1 MRQILLLLVLI
12 NPVNDVFASGGH
24 RSNEQTEEHIEVKG
38 LNGGKLFE
46 KDGFSV
52 EVTIFE
58 SGIPPEMRL
67 FIYQDGQI
75 IDPSVA
81 NIKVTLDRLG
91 GIQDLLNF
99 TAENN
104 YLVSDQVVVE
114 PHSFDVTI
122 EAQVTN
128 QSYRWQYENHEGRA
142 EISERLIKLSEIE
155 TEIVGAKQLEFSE
168 TLFGVISIPNNK
180 FFKLHAAY
188 PGLVKSILVQ
198 EGDKIEKGQR
208 LATLQNTQTLQNYYL
223 ESPADGE
230 VSGVLVNIGDKADET
245 ALIEISDLSEV
256 WVDLSAFPE
265 NIEQLAVGQ
274 KVELY
279 DLHQHQKVESNIS
292 YIAPKMT
299 GGHIARARA
308 VVSNKDGHWRPG
320 MHIKAD
326 IEIGNRSVPMAIK
339 ASAIQS
345 FRDMPVVFAKY
356 GNTFEVRMV
365 QLGASDGEYIEVL
378 GGIELG
384 TEYVVENSFLLKAE
398 VLKDGASHDH

>member
-1 MRQILLLLVLI
+1 MRNLLLLLI
-12 NPVNDVFASGGH
+12 LISPVNYVIASSE
-24 RSNEQTEEHIEVKG
+24 RVDERAEVKG
-38 LNGGKLFE
+38 PHGGKLLQQ
-46 KDGFSV
+46 DGLAV

-67 FIYQDGQI
+67 FIYQNGQTVE
-75 IDPSVA
+75 PSSVKI
-81 NIKVTLDRLG
+81 NVILDRLG
-91 GIQDLLNF
+91 GAQDRLEF
-99 TAENN
+99 TTERN
-104 YLVSDQVVVE
+104 YLVSDKEVVE

-122 EAQVTN
+122 EAQFNN
-128 QSYRWQYENHEGRA
+128 QSYRWHYENHEGRA
-142 EISERLIKLSEIE
+142 EISERLIKLSGIKTE
-155 TEIVGAKQLEFSE
+155 TVDSRELKFSD
-168 TLFGVISIPNNK
+168 TLFGVISIPNNQL
-180 FFKLHAAY
+180 FKLHAAY
-188 PGLVKSILVQ
+188 PGLVESIHVQ
-198 EGDKIEKGQR
+198 VGEKVKKGQR
-208 LATLQNTQTLQNYYL
+208 LVTLQNTQTLQNYYL
-223 ESPADGE
+223 QSPTDGE
-230 VSGVLVNIGDKADET
+230 VSDVLVNIGDRADESV
-245 ALIEISDLSEV
+245 LIEITDLSKV

-265 NIEQLAVGQ
+265 NIEQLAIGQ

-279 DLHQHQKVESNIS
+279 DLHQHKRVESSIS

-308 VVSNKDGHWRPG
+308 IVKNNDGHWRPG

-326 IEIGNRSVPMAIK
+326 IEIENRNVPMAVK

-378 GGIELG
+378 GGIEVG
-384 TEYVVENSFLLKAE
+384 TEYVVENSFLLKAD